1 MPTKDLDDLMNR
13 CDHNKDGVID
23 IEEFILL
30 VTHDK

>member
-1 MPTKDLDDLMNR
+1 MSTKDLDDLINQ
-13 CDHNKDGVID
+13 CDRNKDGVID